1 MFSKKPTPKEVLK
14 QQNREIRKT
23 QREVTRDY
31 SQLER
36 QEKSIE
42 IEIKKAAK
50 QGNKQLATQL
60 AKQLIVIRNQK
71 TRNIGVKSK
80 VTAIGAQMNTMQSN
94 VKMAESIGSATKVMG
109 VMNKQMN
116 VEAMSNAMQQ
126 FEKESIKMN
135 MADEMIND
143 TLDNL
148 FDESGDEEEQ
158 DAIVSQVLD
167 EIGIEFTKQMP
178 NAPQTTMKGSSK
190 QKVSSNE
197 DKEIEDL
204 LAQLKAS

>member
-1 MFSKKPTPKEVLK
+1 MFSKKPTSKEVLK

-31 SQLER
+31 GQLER
-36 QEKSIE
+36 QEKAIE

-60 AKQLIVIRNQK
+60 AKQLIMIRKQK
-71 TRNIGVKSK
+71 TRNVGVSSK
-80 VTAIGAQMNTMQSN
+80 VTAIGLQMNTMHSN

-109 VMNKQMN
+109 SMNKQMN
-116 VEAMSNAMQQ
+116 VETMSNAMQQ
-126 FEKESIKMN
+126 FEKESLKMN
-135 MADEMIND
+135 MADEMINE

-158 DAIVSQVLD
+158 DAIVNQVLD
-167 EIGIEFTKQMP
+167 EIGIDFTKQLP
-178 NAPQTTMKGSSK
+178 SAPQTTMKGAAKSK
-190 QKVSSNE
+190 VTSKE